1 MAEDYYKV
9 LGVNKSAS
17 KDEIKKAYK
26 KLAMKHHPDRNKGD
40 KKSEEIFKKI
50 NEAYAVLSDEN
61 KRKQYDQFGAEGF
74 SNRFSTEDIFRGFDF
89 GSILKEFGLGDD
101 IFSSIFGGGGPGA
114 GGRRRPGRSSPFSF
128 EFGGD
133 GGPEGQPG
141 FGQAPRRPVNLDLE
155 TELSVTLQ
163 EAVYGSKKSIAVNM
177 PSGTQR
183 ILVTI
188 PPGIDSG
195 KKLKVRGKGQKDN
208 GSGRVGDLYCKI
220 SIQPHPAFTKE
231 GRNLVVEKEVKL
243 TDLVLGGAVKVETLD
258 GKTLELQIPPLSK
271 NNATLRVRGK
281 GLPEIGKSSA
291 GNLLVKLSAS
301 LPAELSD
308 EQKELFEK
316 LSDSGI

>member
-26 KLAMKHHPDRNKGD
+26 KLALKHHPDRNKGD

-50 NEAYAVLSDEN
+50 NEAYAVLSDDN

-101 IFSSIFGGGGPGA
+101 IFSNIFGGGPGA
-114 GGRRRPGRSSPFSF
+114 GGRRRPGRNSPFSF

-133 GGPEGQPG
+133 GGFEGQPG
-141 FGQAPRRPVNLDLE
+141 FGQGPRRPVNLDLE

-163 EAVYGSKKSIAVNM
+163 EAVFGAKKSIAVNM

-183 ILVTI
+183 ILVTV

-195 KKLKVRGKGQKDN
+195 KKLKVRGKGQKDTAT
-208 GSGRVGDLYCKI
+208 SRVGDLFCKI
-220 SIQPHPAFTKE
+220 SIQSHPVFTKE
-231 GRNLVVEKEVKL
+231 GRNLVMEKEVKL
-243 TDLVLGGAVKVETLD
+243 TDLVLGGAVKIETLD

-281 GLPEIGKSSA
+281 GLPGISKSPA
-291 GNLLVKLSAS
+291 GNLLVKLTAS